1 MTTRKLWTVLLLI
14 VVVAIVAG
22 CATSPQPA
30 PTQAPAKE
38 TPAATQPQ
46 PAGTAAPAAQPTSGG
61 TFVGSYYIDI
71 TSIDPHKAV
80 EWSDNTVNPLVYEAL
95 VGMGPDGQWKGVLA
109 ESWETSKDGLTW
121 TFKLRKGVKFHNGRE
136 FTADDVIYSIKR
148 ILEPS
153 TGASMQSY
161 FASKIAN
168 MEAVDP
174 YTVKFVLKS
183 GGGTFLSE
191 LGLSVR
197 SAIIAKE
204 CVTPEGTI
212 TNPIGTGP
220 FQFVAWKPGE
230 SWRAKRFD
238 GYWGQVA
245 KIDEVLFKYIPDNTV
260 RLTALQTGEIDW
272 MREIPYHQVNKMK
285 ESPSQDIVMKIL
297 FESRTERLN
306 FNTTRPPFNDKRVR
320 QAVAYALDK
329 QDFNKVVWFGVGNPH
344 NQPFAPGSFLY
355 LNVEDPYGKS
365 NLEKAKALM
374 AEAGYA
380 NGFEA
385 KVISHAPFKDDWEFF
400 QGYLAK
406 IGVKINVEILDSA
419 QWTKRAKEL
428 DYDMM
433 LASQALIY
441 HWDRTFSY
449 FDKGSS
455 SNWLVGGYQ
464 NDALSALLAK
474 ARDEADLNK
483 AKEMY
488 TEALKIIQD
497 DAAALFIAGEP
508 DVQLWRSWIKGY
520 DPNPNNT
527 NMVWPG
533 GGLNYITL
541 DKKR

>member
-1 MTTRKLWTVLLLI
+1 M
-14 VVVAIVAG
+14 
-22 CATSPQPA
+22 
-30 PTQAPAKE
+30 
-38 TPAATQPQ
+38 
-46 PAGTAAPAAQPTSGG
+46 
-61 TFVGSYYIDI
+61 
-71 TSIDPHKAV
+71 
-80 EWSDNTVNPLVYEAL
+80 
-95 VGMGPDGQWKGVLA
+95 
-109 ESWETSKDGLTW
+109 
-121 TFKLRKGVKFHNGRE
+121 
-136 FTADDVIYSIKR
+136 
-148 ILEPS
+148 
-153 TGASMQSY
+153 
-161 FASKIAN
+161 
-168 MEAVDP
+168 
-174 YTVKFVLKS
+174 
-183 GGGTFLSE
+183 
-191 LGLSVR
+191 
-197 SAIIAKE
+197 
-204 CVTPEGTI
+204 
-212 TNPIGTGP
+212 
-220 FQFVAWKPGE
+220 
-230 SWRAKRFD
+230 
-238 GYWGQVA
+238 A